1 MEKYMSE
8 PQIVR
13 LVTGE
18 ELLCTIIDTNPLH
31 VTIETPLI
39 IIPTSDGNIQFLPY
53 MGYADFKTL
62 PIRVQDVMFVVNP
75 SKQLSDKYKEATG
88 AIMTPASKIVT

>member
-1 MEKYMSE
+1 
-8 PQIVR
+8 
-13 LVTGE
+13 
-18 ELLCTIIDTNPLH
+18 
-31 VTIETPLI
+31 
-39 IIPTSDGNIQFLPY
+39 